1 MPGESNL
8 AGALVKL
15 KDRWWFVFLEDCLRT
30 RAIQRVVQFKYIKL
44 LRGGFSLS
52 VLSARRAEHFFE
64 VFFLAPSAKN
74 FKKKYFAYPWF
85 LKVVSPVVSP
95 QLRVGMVKF
104 QNSESSRFFCRFHS
118 NFFKQ
123 YVHFLKR
130 SFLTFLWFS
139 DEIWYPIG

>member
-8 AGALVKL
+8 ARALVEL

-64 VFFLAPSAKN
+64 VFFL
-74 FKKKYFAYPWF
+74 
-85 LKVVSPVVSP
+85 P
-95 QLRVGMVKF
+95 QVPKMLRKSTLLIHG
-104 QNSESSRFFCRFHS
+104 S
-118 NFFKQ
+118 
-123 YVHFLKR
+123 
-130 SFLTFLWFS
+130 
-139 DEIWYPIG
+139 